1 LNFPVNSFKI
11 TGMSNV
17 NGQISQSRQY
27 LLWKLPKHPFDYSY
41 LMYLLKDYNSPR
53 DKISRMIRKKEI
65 IQVKKGLYTLSPEFG
80 APVNLRVLANL
91 VYGPSYISLEYAL
104 SYWGLIPEK
113 VEEITCMTN
122 KRNKVFETPVGR
134 FSYKYLE
141 NSKFSAGVERISDE
155 NGSFLIAS
163 KEKAICDRVALV
175 KGIDA
180 GDMDEFLEAELRL
193 DMDELPGLDTE
204 LVREIARVY
213 KKKSVTAFFK
223 WLSMSTRDE

>member
-1 LNFPVNSFKI
+1 
-11 TGMSNV
+11 MSNI
-17 NGQISQSRQY
+17 NRQISQGRQY
-27 LLWKLPKHPFDYSY
+27 LLWRLPKHPFDYSY

-53 DKISRMIRKKEI
+53 DKISRMIKKKEI

-80 APVNLRVLANL
+80 VPINLKVLANL

-113 VEEITCMTN
+113 VEEITSMTN
-122 KRNKVFETPVGR
+122 KRNKVFVTPVGR

-141 NSKFSAGVERISDE
+141 NSKFSTGIERISNE

-163 KEKAICDRVALV
+163 KEKAVCDRLALE
-175 KGIDA
+175 KDIEAD
-180 GDMDEFLEAELRL
+180 DIDEFFGAELRL
-193 DMDELPGLDTE
+193 DMDELPGLDME

-223 WLSMSTRDE
+223 YLQELRGMNDE